1 MNLSLPQRIKISDDV
16 VFQEVSGEYV
26 LLNMASE
33 QYFGLD
39 DIGAQIWRVL
49 AASGQPE
56 TVIVEL
62 QKEYDVDEETLRHD
76 LALLLN
82 DLKTEGLITSE

>member
-1 MNLSLPQRIKISDDV
+1 MDLNLPQRVKISEDV

-39 DIGAQIWRVL
+39 AVGAQIWRVL

-56 TVIVEL
+56 TVIFEL
-62 QKEYDVDEETLRHD
+62 QKEYDVDEETLRYD
-76 LALLLN
+76 LALLLD
-82 DLKTEGLITSE
+82 DLKTEGLIVGE